1 MPEPGPLAA
10 LFEPGDV
17 ARLDRCAV
25 LLRLA
30 EDLERSRD
38 QLVRATRFL
47 AASGNGHGAVE
58 LRLIADG
65 EATVPRWAASRE
77 RELFARAFGRELL
90 VAA

>member
-1 MPEPGPLAA
+1 M
-10 LFEPGDV
+10 
-17 ARLDRCAV
+17 

-38 QLVRATRFL
+38 QLVRRTRL
-47 AASGNGHGAVE
+47 SLNDGEVE

-65 EATVPRWAASRE
+65 ESIVPRWAASRE
-77 RELFARAFGRELL
+77 AELFNRAFNRGLS